1 METVL
6 KMLKK
11 RAKYLHKLRSDSC
24 VIYEFYGR
32 ARMALE
38 LGAITL
44 EQFRELNTLVVFGK
58 QKGGVSRETRN

>member
-1 METVL
+1 METVFEIL
-6 KMLKK
+6 KRKAK
-11 RAKYLHKLRSDSC
+11 RLHKSRENTC

-44 EQFRELNTLVVFGK
+44 EQFRKLNTLVVFGK

>member
-1 METVL
+1 MKNVFE
-6 KMLKK
+6 MLKK
-11 RAKYLHKLRSDSC
+11 RAKYVHEMRSDSC

-44 EQFRELNTLVVFGK
+44 EQFRKLNTLVVFGK
-58 QKGGVSRETRN
+58 QKEGASRETRN